1 MPGSAHRSVSFNLA
15 RWLRADLLLGMFA
28 ILLAANA
35 LAPRGAA
42 RVDPRQRRPRGR
54 TRGGARARSRRAPQH
69 ARDRAGARH
78 TPRARSRAD
87 RGATTSPGRA
97 ARSAA
102 RRRAEAPRPL
112 EATGGRA

>member
-15 RWLRADLLLGMFA
+15 GWLWADLLLGMFA
-28 ILLAANA
+28 IFLAANA
-35 LAPRGAA
+35 LAPRGAPRGAA
-42 RVDPRQRRPRGR
+42 RVDPRRRRPRGR
-54 TRGGARARSRRAPQH
+54 TRRGARARSRRAPQH

-112 EATGGRA
+112 EA